1 MRRRG
6 ILLVLPTLLAGLLLS
21 SCERPAP
28 APESPTAPAAA
39 AHSSSLSS
47 YTRIEGRIPA
57 EIADLQV
64 SKLIGVE
71 GGSVNLA
78 GHTITVPAGAV
89 DQPTVF
95 TLTLATN
102 GHVEVD
108 LSATVTDLLGNAVDT
123 GSKGFR
129 KPVTLSLTYAW
140 ASNVSDPS
148 RLLILRL
155 LDNGKVEAL
164 PSTVQPTGKTVTV
177 QLDHFSKYC
186 LASG

>member
-1 MRRRG
+1 MQRRRT
-6 ILLVLPTLLAGLLLS
+6 LFALPVLLAGLLLS
-21 SCERPAP
+21 SCERPAT
-28 APESPTAPAAA
+28 ESPTTPSAVAT
-39 AHSSSLSS
+39 HSSSLSS

-57 EIADLQV
+57 DIPDLQA

-71 GGSVNLA
+71 GGSVSLA

-89 DQPTVF
+89 GQPTLF

-102 GHVEVD
+102 GYVEVD
-108 LSATVTDLLGNAVDT
+108 LSATVTDLLGNTIDT
-123 GSKGFR
+123 GSQGF
-129 KPVTLSLTYAW
+129 KLPVTLSLTYAW

-155 LDNGKVEAL
+155 LDKDKVEPL
-164 PSTVQPTGKTVTV
+164 KSTVDPTGKTVTV